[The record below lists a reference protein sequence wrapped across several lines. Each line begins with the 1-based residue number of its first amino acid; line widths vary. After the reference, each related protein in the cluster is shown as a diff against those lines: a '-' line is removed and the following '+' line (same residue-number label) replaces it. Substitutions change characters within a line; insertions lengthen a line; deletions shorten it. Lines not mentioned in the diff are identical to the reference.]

1 MSAFA
6 KTFKRM
12 VNPQGLYMGLYTLI
26 KDASRIP
33 DPEERRMAL
42 ESAYDRV
49 NSLYA
54 ESKPTNVQ
62 KKATLLAYI
71 DLLLGNR
78 NNRIRLLSSIN
89 TSHEIGRRI
98 RRDIENMI
106 NGGTRKNR
114 KANRKGSRKAN
125 RKGSRKANRKGSRK
139 ANRK

>member
-1 MSAFA
+1 
-6 KTFKRM
+6 
-12 VNPQGLYMGLYTLI
+12 MGLYTMI

-33 DPEERRMAL
+33 DPEQRRIAL
-42 ESAYDRV
+42 ESVYDRV

-78 NNRIRLLSSIN
+78 NNRVRMLSSIN

-98 RRDIENMI
+98 RGDIENMM
-106 NGGTRKNR
+106 NGGKRNTRK
-114 KANRKGSRKAN
+114 NRKGSRKAN
-125 RKGSRKANRKGSRK
+125 HKGSRKANHKGSRKANR
-139 ANRK
+139 N